1 MDKSPWQISR
11 GLVTL
16 LLALFLVWL
25 VAELLFPAHNFKSRA
40 MVIKTRSDER
50 LMSALLAEQAAK
62 TGGLT
67 NLNQQFILESLLAAN
82 QNQFWLKTNATGE
95 VIDVWDT
102 PYRIELMG
110 RTNFIIRSAGPDRQ
124 FGNAD
129 DIVFNS
135 ASNDFVKP

>member
-1 MDKSPWQISR
+1 MI
-11 GLVTL
+11 
-16 LLALFLVWL
+16 
-25 VAELLFPAHNFKSRA
+25 
-40 MVIKTRSDER
+40 IKTRSDER
-50 LMSALLAEQAAK
+50 LMSALLGEQAGK
-62 TGGLT
+62 TGGVT
-67 NLNQQFILESLLAAN
+67 NLNQQFILESLLATN

-95 VIDVWDT
+95 VIDIWDT
-102 PYRIELMG
+102 AYRIELMG